1 MHLFAQA
8 FKFPDVMDLTIEC
21 NVELCKTECSP
32 CSDPDQVTR
41 DNLHYFIPAYSCLQG
56 SLDKISLVEW
66 LSGWRLPTHYNFK
79 RLTMISYPKIY
90 VRKSALVATKL
101 NKLNQPVQ
109 AKKNR

>member
-41 DNLHYFIPAYSCLQG
+41 VTYITHHTSIF
-56 SLDKISLVEW
+56 
-66 LSGWRLPTHYNFK
+66 LSYADHGVWIRYHLWNGC
-79 RLTMISYPKIY
+79 
-90 VRKSALVATKL
+90 
-101 NKLNQPVQ
+101 Q
-109 AKKNR
+109 AGGCQLITTSKG

>member
-41 DNLHYFIPAYSCLQG
+41 NNLHYTSYQHIPVYKGVWIRYHLWNGC
-56 SLDKISLVEW
+56 
-66 LSGWRLPTHYNFK
+66 
-79 RLTMISYPKIY
+79 
-90 VRKSALVATKL
+90 
-101 NKLNQPVQ
+101 Q
-109 AKKNR
+109 AGGCQLITTSKG

>member
-32 CSDPDQVTR
+32 CSDPDQVTT
-41 DNLHYFIPAYSCLQG
+41 LHFIPAYSCLQG
-56 SLDKISLVEW
+56 SLDMVSLVEW
-66 LSGWRLPTHYNFK
+66 LSGSRLPTHYNFK

-90 VRKSALVATKL
+90 VRKSALVAT
-101 NKLNQPVQ
+101 N
-109 AKKNR
+109 